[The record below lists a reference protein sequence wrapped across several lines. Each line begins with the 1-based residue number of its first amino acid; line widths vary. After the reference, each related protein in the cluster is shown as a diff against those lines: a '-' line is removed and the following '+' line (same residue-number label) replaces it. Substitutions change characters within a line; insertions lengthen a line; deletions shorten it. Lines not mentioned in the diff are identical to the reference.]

1 MMSYAQSSPKS
12 TQPTQTAAA
21 VLASLVLAKRNR
33 ERADGARRLLAR
45 RHLLDFA
52 RYVDSSWRPAQHLSL
67 IAQALE
73 QIARRDLRRLMVF
86 APPRHGKSR
95 IVSELFPAWLLG
107 RDPSEQVMLCS
118 HSQSLSDTFSRN
130 VRNLIVT
137 ETYRALFPRTRLSD
151 DSATVQ
157 KWTLAGQIRPAML
170 SVGVGGAPT
179 GQGARVLIIDDP
191 VGDAE
196 AAESALQRDN
206 LYRWYTDTVY
216 PRLEPNAAII
226 LMMQRWHEDDLAG
239 RLLRDQARA
248 DEWHVLVLPAL
259 AETQEERDQTYTRIY
274 GLPAG
279 RPDPLGR
286 APDEAL
292 WPSRFGAQ
300 ALREIERVNP
310 RSFAAKYQQR
320 PQPAEGA
327 LFKRGWLRIVDA
339 EIVPQDLRW
348 ARYYDLAYSLRESAS
363 NTATIAGAFD
373 ERTGTLYLRRGVAG
387 RYETPDVRALIYRL
401 ITTEPD
407 ERHGI
412 EAKMHGGPVVQDL
425 LRAREIAA
433 IGVTAVDVHGDKYV
447 RAVPVADRAAAGKV
461 AFVRE
466 SPSDDAWIAEWIGE
480 MCAFPYGQR
489 DDRVDAVSG
498 VAQMLANM
506 PSVDAQ
512 PIPGRRVWEFV
523 GLG

>member
-1 MMSYAQSSPKS
+1 
-12 TQPTQTAAA
+12 
-21 VLASLVLAKRNR
+21 
-33 ERADGARRLLAR
+33 
-45 RHLLDFA
+45 
-52 RYVDSSWRPAQHLSL
+52 
-67 IAQALE
+67 
-73 QIARRDLRRLMVF
+73 
-86 APPRHGKSR
+86 
-95 IVSELFPAWLLG
+95 
-107 RDPSEQVMLCS
+107 
-118 HSQSLSDTFSRN
+118 
-130 VRNLIVT
+130 
-137 ETYRALFPRTRLSD
+137 
-151 DSATVQ
+151 
-157 KWTLAGQIRPAML
+157 ML

-191 VGDAE
+191 VGDSE
-196 AAESALQRDN
+196 AAESALQREN
-206 LYRWYTDTVY
+206 LYRWYTDTIY
-216 PRLEPNAAII
+216 PRLEPHAAII

-274 GLPAG
+274 GLPSG

-286 APDEAL
+286 APGEAL
-292 WPSRFGAQ
+292 WPERFGAQ

-310 RSFAAKYQQR
+310 RSFTAKYQQR

-327 LFKRGWLRIVDA
+327 LFKRSWLRVVDA
-339 EIVPQDLRW
+339 ETVPQLRW
-348 ARYYDLAYSLRESAS
+348 ARYYDLAYSLRELAS

-407 ERHGI
+407 TQHGI
-412 EAKMHGGPVVQDL
+412 EAKMHGVPVVQDL
-425 LRAREIAA
+425 LRVREIAA
-433 IGVTAVDVHGDKYV
+433 IGVTAVNVHGDKYV

-466 SPSDDAWIAEWIGE
+466 SPSDAWIAEWIEE
-480 MCAFPYGQR
+480 MCAFPFGAR

-506 PSVDAQ
+506 PAVDAQ
-512 PIPGRRVWEFV
+512 PITGRRVWEFV